1 MKRIDI
7 IIKGRKLTEKLF
19 GLKRKQINRAIEA
32 ARDYAERQHEDATMA
47 YEALFTEMA
56 DDSADYQRIISK
68 MIQHKLTIIAA
79 ETTIAAID
87 GIKADLEKE
96 VEEPTEQE

>member
-32 ARDYAERQHEDATMA
+32 ARDYAERQHEDGQWHTRPCSPKWPMIRP
-47 YEALFTEMA
+47 TI
-56 DDSADYQRIISK
+56 SASSPK
-68 MIQHKLTIIAA
+68 
-79 ETTIAAID
+79 
-87 GIKADLEKE
+87 
-96 VEEPTEQE
+96 